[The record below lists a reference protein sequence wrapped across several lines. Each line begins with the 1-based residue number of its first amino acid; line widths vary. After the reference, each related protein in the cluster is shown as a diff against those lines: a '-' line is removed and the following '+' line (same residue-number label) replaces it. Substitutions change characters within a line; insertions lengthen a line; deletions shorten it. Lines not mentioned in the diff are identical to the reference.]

1 MTFSTRVP
9 TGGSDA
15 SGPVYPHPR
24 RCPPACEYLSPNPF
38 AAARS
43 WSEVP
48 RSVLLTLLLTA
59 AAWLT
64 SVSET
69 CQRLRGAPND
79 QAVRL
84 ALILRNVWG
93 WLHLQVLAKYQPG
106 GRHIELALLPF
117 PQLMWWLGQQAIARF
132 GLVDVL
138 TTEYPIETV
147 S

>member
-1 MTFSTRVP
+1 M
-9 TGGSDA
+9 
-15 SGPVYPHPR
+15 
-24 RCPPACEYLSPNPF
+24 
-38 AAARS
+38 
-43 WSEVP
+43 P

-138 TTEYPIETV
+138 TTEYPIETANRDRGKPHDFPPPTPPGIRV
-147 S
+147 RTRAVRLS